1 MRTRAILAAL
11 CWCGLSTLSGGDK
24 LRSHELLKLQI
35 SPLVAAAPAFV
46 SVRTFVD
53 ASDDNR
59 GLEVT
64 AESPD
69 FARRSTID
77 LNGRQSPT
85 VNVFDFANL
94 PAGRYDVS
102 AVLIGTNGVR
112 ATTTRTM
119 LIMPTPGSRR

>member
-1 MRTRAILAAL
+1 MRKRAILSAL
-11 CWCGLSTLSGGDK
+11 CWSALSTFSGGHK
-24 LRSHELLKLQI
+24 LHSNELLKVQI
-35 SPLVAAAPAFV
+35 SPLVAAAPAFI

-59 GLEVT
+59 GLEVV

-69 FARRSTID
+69 FARRSAIE
-77 LNGRQSPT
+77 LNGRRAPT

-102 AVLIGTNGVR
+102 AVLTGTNGVR
-112 ATTTRTM
+112 AMSTRAV
-119 LIMPTPGSRR
+119 LIVPTPGSRR